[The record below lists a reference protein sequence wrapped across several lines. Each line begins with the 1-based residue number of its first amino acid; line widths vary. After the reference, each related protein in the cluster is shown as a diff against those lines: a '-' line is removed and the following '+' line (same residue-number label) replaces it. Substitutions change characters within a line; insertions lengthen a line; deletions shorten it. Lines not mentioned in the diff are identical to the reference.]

1 MYFIKPN
8 HCTLVTYEGM
18 DVDGQTSGSI
28 APYGICYLW
37 IPFEED
43 IE

>member
-8 HCTLVTYEGM
+8 HCTLVTDEGM
-18 DVDGQTSGSI
+18 DVDGQTSVSI

-37 IPFEED
+37 IPFEEG